1 MKSWRQ
7 GPLVVWAAGDL
18 VRTPAQSLLLF
29 FAVATLTGLV
39 AVVLLLDRSLSLTCD
54 RLMAQ
59 TPAVVVRRIT
69 AGGWAPL
76 PVGEALAR
84 VSAIPGVVRP
94 RARLWGVV
102 SAETGPVTVVAYPEQ
117 DRHDPAAPP
126 PGPGQALAGPGITAV
141 LPGSITLKG
150 SETLTFTLTGRL
162 PAALAMA
169 AHDLVLVHPADAR
182 RLLGLSADQAS
193 DLALDV
199 YHEEEVPAL
208 CADLDA
214 VFPWPVRIGTRA
226 EQRRR
231 YRADIAQ
238 RTSLALL
245 AFIPAVLALAFL
257 VSGLGMWAH
266 RQQYQSGVLKA
277 LGWTN
282 ADLMRL
288 SLVRGVLVGLPAAIC
303 GSGCA
308 YFLLYA
314 PGVTWISQRLYGWP
328 TTGTAWYLNPGAVAA
343 GLLPG
348 LLLVG
353 LPYLLAVVWSAWQ
366 SIKTDP
372 ANALQER

>member
-1 MKSWRQ
+1 MSTMRRKSRLCAPILTLYFPGRFVSAH
-7 GPLVVWAAGDL
+7 GPSSGGGT
-18 VRTPAQSLLLF
+18 VRTLPSAQ
-29 FAVATLTGLV
+29 V
-39 AVVLLLDRSLSLTCD
+39 
-54 RLMAQ
+54 
-59 TPAVVVRRIT
+59 
-69 AGGWAPL
+69 
-76 PVGEALAR
+76 
-84 VSAIPGVVRP
+84 
-94 RARLWGVV
+94 
-102 SAETGPVTVVAYPEQ
+102 
-117 DRHDPAAPP
+117 
-126 PGPGQALAGPGITAV
+126 
-141 LPGSITLKG
+141 
-150 SETLTFTLTGRL
+150 
-162 PAALAMA
+162 
-169 AHDLVLVHPADAR
+169 
-182 RLLGLSADQAS
+182 
-193 DLALDV
+193 
-199 YHEEEVPAL
+199 
-208 CADLDA
+208 
-214 VFPWPVRIGTRA
+214 
-226 EQRRR
+226 
-231 YRADIAQ
+231 
-238 RTSLALL
+238 LALL